1 MPLIGICK
9 PSLPP
14 HLIDFLQFKEAVEAL
29 NCLLAHLSGKL
40 QQTSHFTTASKEAVG
55 LLVSKY
61 FLNTNEALL
70 NAASYRNM

>member
-14 HLIDFLQFKEAVEAL
+14 HLIDFLKFKEAVESL

-40 QQTSHFTTASKEAVG
+40 QDTSHFTTACKEAVG
-55 LLVSKY
+55 LFVSKC
-61 FLNTNEALL
+61 FLNTNEALF
-70 NAASYRNM
+70 NRDV